1 MYLRFVKLKVKTAE
15 FAELERVYSDVVIPA
30 LSETSGCLWAGLL
43 APSDG
48 IGLWMSMTLW
58 RSQSKAEDHET
69 DGGFQHLMDEISPY
83 LTDPVRWGIDLW
95 SQPPAEPD
103 EEIEKSS
110 IEGHSVEASSS
121 SSDSAI
127 RRMSDLHVRIVS
139 IIVRPGRL
147 EEFRNWYRTDVIPVV
162 SSMTG
167 CRYVFFVE
175 DLHQQDHGLSVTIW
189 NSEDAAFRYETS
201 GIFDAVMEK
210 AIDTS
215 AEPSFSEPFRISEF
229 NNVTQIAG
237 VLEVTKYRLLVGEK
251 L

>member
-1 MYLRFVKLKVKTAE
+1 MYLRFVKLKVKTTE
-15 FAELERVYSDVVIPA
+15 VAELERVYADVVIPA
-30 LSETSGCLWAGLL
+30 LRETSGCLWAGLL
-43 APSDG
+43 EPSDG
-48 IGLWMSMTLW
+48 VGHWMSMTLW
-58 RSQSKAEDHET
+58 RRQSKAEDHESN
-69 DGGFQHLMDEISPY
+69 GGFQHLMNEISPY

-95 SQPPAEPD
+95 SQPPAEPENEL
-103 EEIEKSS
+103 EESS

-127 RRMSDLHVRIVS
+127 RRLSDLHVRLVS
-139 IIVRPGRL
+139 ITVRPGKL
-147 EEFRNWYRTDVIPVV
+147 AEFRNWYRTDVIPVV

-175 DLHQQDHGLSVTIW
+175 DVHQDNHGLSVTIW

-215 AEPSFSEPFRISEF
+215 AEPSFEEPFRISESTDPAQ
-229 NNVTQIAG
+229 VPG
-237 VLEVTKYRLLVGEK
+237 VLEITKYRLLVGEK

>member
-1 MYLRFVKLKVKTAE
+1 MYLRFVKLKVKTAQVD
-15 FAELERVYSDVVIPA
+15 ELERVYSDVVIPA
-30 LSETSGCLWAGLL
+30 LRGTSGCLWAGLL
-43 APSDG
+43 APRDEV
-48 IGLWMSMTLW
+48 GLWMSMTLW
-58 RSQSKAEDHET
+58 RSQNKAEAHET
-69 DGGFQHLMDEISPY
+69 DGGFQHLMNEISPY

-103 EEIEKSS
+103 EEPEESS

-139 IIVRPGRL
+139 ITVRTGML
-147 EEFRNWYRTDVIPVV
+147 EEFRNWYRSDVIPVV

-175 DLHQQDHGLSVTIW
+175 DIHQKDRGLSVTIW
-189 NSEDAAFRYETS
+189 NTEDAAFRYDSS

-215 AEPSFSEPFRISEF
+215 AEPSFGEPFRISDSDTF
-229 NNVTQIAG
+229 TQVVG
-237 VLEVTKYRLLVGEK
+237 VLEVTKYRLLVGER

>member
-1 MYLRFVKLKVKTAE
+1 MYLRFVRLSVKTGE
-15 FAELERVYSDVVIPA
+15 VAELERVYSEVVIPA
-30 LSETSGCLWAGLL
+30 LSETTGCLWAGLL

-48 IGLWMSMTLW
+48 VGPWMSMTLW
-58 RSQSKAEDHET
+58 RRQSQAEDHET
-69 DGGFQHLMDEISPY
+69 DGGFQHLMNEISHL

-95 SQPPAEPD
+95 SQPPAEPAD
-103 EEIEKSS
+103 EFEQSS

-139 IIVRPGRL
+139 ITVQPGRL
-147 EEFRNWYRTDVIPVV
+147 GEFCNWYRTDVIPVV

-175 DLHQQDHGLSVTIW
+175 DVHQENHGLSVTIW

-215 AEPSFSEPFRISEF
+215 AEPSFDEPFRILESTIPPE
-229 NNVTQIAG
+229 VPG